1 MDKKSNRMKIT
12 RMKKYS
18 VIFVVIVILFT
29 CSPSALAQSQDDYH
43 PRSIFHRQFSLTVS
57 WNTNATATPI
67 LPGETRE
74 VNITITYTVNQGA
87 YGRLILQ
94 LLKGKSFSIQ
104 LSIENKSDWCEA
116 WVDTPNMTG
125 VVAPDEVG
133 YLYPSLF
140 IHVND
145 NASNETIGEIEMCAT
160 AECMK
165 GPFNIITLI
174 HGFEQPFALAFW
186 TGP

>member
-1 MDKKSNRMKIT
+1 VDKKSNRMRIT
-12 RMKKYS
+12 RMKKYT

-29 CSPSALAQSQDDYH
+29 CSPSALAQSQNDYH

-57 WNTNATATPI
+57 WNATATPI

-74 VNITITYTVNQGA
+74 VNMTFTYTVNQGA

-116 WVDTPNMTG
+116 WVDTSNMTG
-125 VVAPDEVG
+125 VVAPDEVRF
-133 YLYPSLF
+133 LHPSLF

-145 NASNETIGEIEMCAT
+145 NASNQTNGEIKMRAT
-160 AECMK
+160 AERMK

-174 HGFEQPFALAFW
+174 HGFEQQFTLVFW